1 MDFALDTSETPS
13 RAFTLDVIEDVGTRQ
28 SAFNIQQFYV
38 GIGGVAGNWKKTLL
52 NITRI
57 ITSIAKIKNGNY
69 SSFESTISD
78 GLSQI

>member
-38 GIGGVAGNWKKTLL
+38 GIGGVAGNWKKKL
-52 NITRI
+52 
-57 ITSIAKIKNGNY
+57 Y
-69 SSFESTISD
+69 
-78 GLSQI
+78 

>member
-38 GIGGVAGNWKKTLL
+38 GIGGVAGNWKKTLM

-57 ITSIAKIKNGNY
+57 IITVCKIINGHYSFFLVNY
-69 SSFESTISD
+69 
-78 GLSQI
+78 Q